1 MTSAT
6 HTRRPTPAGTPD
18 EQLLF
23 PMSFRDEGELRA
35 YEVHEVR
42 AHLQNAGWIPR
53 PDKARP
59 VSGVLGLRAGQYARR
74 LLRTGHR

>member
-42 AHLQNAGWIPR
+42 ALAE
-53 PDKARP
+53 
-59 VSGVLGLRAGQYARR
+59 RR
-74 LLRTGHR
+74 MDPAPG